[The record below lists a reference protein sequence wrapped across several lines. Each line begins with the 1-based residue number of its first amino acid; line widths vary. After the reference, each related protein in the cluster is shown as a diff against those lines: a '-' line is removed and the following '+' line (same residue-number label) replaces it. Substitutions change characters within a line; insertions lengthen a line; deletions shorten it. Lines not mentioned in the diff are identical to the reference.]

1 VGEKNTSFTLPVRT
15 ITKITKKK
23 QKKQNNQKNQNNQKL
38 THGAT
43 GAVTPAIPLRAFGRM
58 STSMDSPS
66 GMTPLAWSLSTH
78 PMYSAASVA
87 GMPIF
92 CATTL

>member
-1 VGEKNTSFTLPVRT
+1 IARTYDNQNNQNNQKN
-15 ITKITKKK
+15 
-23 QKKQNNQKNQNNQKL
+23 QKKQNNQNNQKL

-78 PMYSAASVA
+78 PM
-87 GMPIF
+87 
-92 CATTL
+92 